1 MCESARAFSYTE
13 CGLSSGL
20 LLSPSC
26 VTVHGKSTVSRF
38 HCDRQAPDRYVHNLL
53 SYCFSGFYNSYSTA
67 KSVILISEGLVNETA
82 VMRRHAASNAFH
94 VSLSHYWQARAG
106 SASFHPLRIAC
117 FLKDG
122 RTGLDKVFN
131 HQSFY
136 VRAVDLLRVFNLQ
149 WRQTRAGTTVK
160 ERKD

>member
-1 MCESARAFSYTE
+1 VWFSFRTSVVSELCYRTLVPYLAFIVIDKPLTVTSII
-13 CGLSSGL
+13 L
-20 LLSPSC
+20 L
-26 VTVHGKSTVSRF
+26 
-38 HCDRQAPDRYVHNLL
+38 RYF
-53 SYCFSGFYNSYSTA
+53 FSGFYNSYSTA

-106 SASFHPLRIAC
+106 SASFHPRRIAC

-131 HQSFY
+131 HQSFC
-136 VRAVDLLRVFNLQ
+136 VRAVDLLHVFNLQ